1 MDSPRRA
8 RRLWL
13 TATKWLIAALVA
25 WFIGR
30 TVYDAWDSLAEH
42 AWHLRPLWL
51 LLAGGLYL
59 AGLAPSAAFW
69 YGTLRRLGQTP
80 GLRRAL
86 AAYYVGHLGKY
97 VPGKA
102 MVIVL
107 RAGLV
112 RGPGVDT
119 AVAAV
124 SVFCETLTSMA
135 VGAFLAAAL
144 LVVCFRE
151 QQFFVWIALALM
163 AVAVTPTLPP
173 VFRRLAGWV
182 GVARRDPAAFARLEQ
197 LTFRWLLS
205 GWVMIAL
212 GWAAIGLSLWATL
225 RGLGIRGADGGVPQ
239 ALADLPLWTAAVSLA
254 TVAGFVSLIPGG
266 AGVRE
271 AVLIGLMQQRGFA
284 ASDALLAAAMLRIVW
299 LAAELAMAGACS
311 LGRRRAID
319 SDARIAESPPAQ
331 IE

>member
-1 MDSPRRA
+1 MDSDRRPR

-13 TATKWLIAALVA
+13 SAVKWLIAALVA

-30 TVYDAWDSLAEH
+30 TIYDAWDGLTGY
-42 AWHLRPLWL
+42 AWRVQPQWL

-59 AGLAPSAAFW
+59 AGLLPSASFW

-80 GLRRAL
+80 GLRQSL

-119 AVAAV
+119 AVAAL

-135 VGAFLAAAL
+135 VGALLAAAL
-144 LVVCFRE
+144 LAVCFRE
-151 QQFFVWIALALM
+151 QQLFIGIAVVLM
-163 AVAVTPTLPP
+163 AAAVTPTLPP
-173 VFRRLAGWV
+173 VFRRLAALA

-197 LTFRWLLS
+197 LTFRWLLV
-205 GWVMIAL
+205 GWVTIGV
-212 GWAAIGLSLWATL
+212 GWGVIGLSLWATL
-225 RGLGIRGADGGVPQ
+225 RGLGITLTDGGVPQ
-239 ALADLPLWTAAVSLA
+239 ALAHLPLWTAAVSLA
-254 TVAGFVSLIPGG
+254 TVAGFLSLIPGG

-271 AVLIGLMQQRGFA
+271 AVLIGLMQQQGFA
-284 ASDALLAAAMLRIVW
+284 APDALVAAAMLRIVW
-299 LAAELAMAGACS
+299 LIAELAMAGVCS
-311 LGRRRAID
+311 IGGRRTPV
-319 SDARIAESPPAQ
+319 S
-331 IE
+331 